1 MDRRPAGRCRALI
14 SATSL
19 SDYSARMRGWVACAA
34 LAIVYYAPQQPA
46 PSPDYAALV
55 REYRAGSPD
64 TAVNAVS
71 AFSGQQ
77 LQGGLRAFL
86 TVNQSPDMLA
96 AAAAMHA
103 EAALRPRGS
112 ATGIDTSR
120 HFAIATG
127 LVEQGMPSTMRRL
140 GAAGLKSRVAV
151 APRFRRLF
159 FLAAIASLQD
169 AGSQSADDYLQNA
182 RLLFP
187 HDPDVLRLSGIAE
200 EMRASGRLIPAA
212 DGVRRTALGHAEAYL
227 REALELEPGEVETK
241 LRLGRVLAQR
251 EQFDEAR
258 TLLTAAAGGP
268 DARRS
273 YLASLFLGGLEDAA
287 RHADAAAAWYAKA
300 GSAMPSAQVARIAA
314 SELRHRAGA
323 RQDAMAEL
331 SDALGP
337 DNSNDPWWTYLFGEF
352 WRIGRYLDEMRAMS
366 RA

>member
-1 MDRRPAGRCRALI
+1 M
-14 SATSL
+14 S
-19 SDYSARMRGWVACAA
+19 GWLFCAA
-34 LAIVYYAPQQPA
+34 VAIVYNAPQNPA
-46 PSPDYAALV
+46 TSPDYAALV
-55 REYRAGSPD
+55 QEYRAGSPD

-71 AFSGQQ
+71 GLSEQQ
-77 LQGGLRAFL
+77 LQGGLKAFL
-86 TVNQSPDMLA
+86 TMNRSPEMLA

-103 EAALRPRGS
+103 EAALRPR
-112 ATGIDTSR
+112 AYTTTVDTSR
-120 HFAIATG
+120 HVAIASG
-127 LVEQGMPSTMRRL
+127 LVELGMPASMRRL
-140 GAAGLKSRVAV
+140 GAAGSKSKVAV

-159 FLAAIASLQD
+159 FLVAIASLQE
-169 AGSQSADDYLQNA
+169 AGSQSADDYLRRA

-187 HDPDVLRLSGIAE
+187 HDPEVLLLSGIAE

-212 DGVRRTALGHAEAYL
+212 DGVRRTALGHAEVYL
-227 REALELEPGEVETK
+227 REALELEPSEVETK

-258 TLLTAAAGGP
+258 TLLTAVAGGP

-287 RHADAAAAWYAKA
+287 RHADAAAGWYAKA
-300 GSAMPSAQVARIAA
+300 GTAMPSAQVARIAA

-323 RQDAMAEL
+323 HQDAMAEL
-331 SDALGP
+331 AEALGP

-352 WRIGRYLDEMRAMS
+352 WRVGQYLDEMRAMS